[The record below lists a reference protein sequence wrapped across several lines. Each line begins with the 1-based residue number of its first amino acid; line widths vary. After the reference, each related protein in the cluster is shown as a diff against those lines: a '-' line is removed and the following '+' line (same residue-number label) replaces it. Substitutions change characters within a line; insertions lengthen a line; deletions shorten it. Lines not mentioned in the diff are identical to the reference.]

1 MQSTAQMQENESQ
14 LTPPRTSHHIITTQS
29 TIPITN
35 PCRRLR
41 AVVKLDIEEKH
52 RRLGDGDLARLTLL
66 VLRNDNGEQAV
77 LHGCRDGVLV
87 DTGRERKTSAEF
99 PYAALR
105 HPELGLGLLGLSGLL
120 PLGNFG
126 GTLNSTLILD
136 SSLVALVTVCT
147 LDGTLGRSALDEA
160 GWWSTR
166 GVAALGVAFDG
177 QGVGVGEFDL
187 HILLLNSGEFAV
199 EFVGILEFL
208 DVELGGEGL

>member
-1 MQSTAQMQENESQ
+1 MQGNESQ
-14 LTPPRTSHHIITTQS
+14 LTPRTSHHIITTPS
-29 TIPITN
+29 TVSITN
-35 PCRRLR
+35 PCRTLR
-41 AVVKLDIEEKH
+41 AEPKPVVKLDIADKYW
-52 RRLGDGDLARLTLL
+52 RLGDGDLAWLALL

-87 DTGRERKTSAEF
+87 DSGRERKTPAELAD
-99 PYAALR
+99 AALR
-105 HPELGLGLLGLSGLL
+105 YPEPGLRLLRLSGLPL
-120 PLGNFG
+120 LGNFG

-136 SSLVALVTVCT
+136 SSLVGLVTVCT

-160 GWWSTR
+160 GRWSTR
-166 GVAALGVAFDG
+166 GVAALGAAFDG

-187 HILLLNSGEFAV
+187 DILLLNSGEFAV